1 MDWGLKFLDS
11 GGDVVSGRASAST
24 HHWAPDER
32 TRPPRA
38 PLARATRYRLR
49 RFQRASRTIIL
60 PPRLLHLVPVVHTI
74 RHQLLA
80 SGELR
85 ITSSTQLL
93 LGGIIRQA
101 ALVFS
106 FCCFRWYESC
116 VWRWL
121 FLCFP
126 LVLFGTAP
134 FLPIWMRIYSTC
146 LGVGRSAGGG
156 WLWRN
161 TKCPLGVFSVGFNN
175 FNGRFSFGHCCTFKA
190 DSGKRDAA
198 EDRKMHYNGRYWRLP
213 SPPKASGTQW
223 QWRLSSY
230 Q

>member
-1 MDWGLKFLDS
+1 MQLNF
-11 GGDVVSGRASAST
+11 
-24 HHWAPDER
+24 
-32 TRPPRA
+32 
-38 PLARATRYRLR
+38 
-49 RFQRASRTIIL
+49 IL
-60 PPRLLHLVPVVHTI
+60 PFFS
-74 RHQLLA
+74 
-80 SGELR
+80 SG
-85 ITSSTQLL
+85 
-93 LGGIIRQA
+93 
-101 ALVFS
+101 
-106 FCCFRWYESC
+106 
-116 VWRWL
+116 
-121 FLCFP
+121 
-126 LVLFGTAP
+126 
-134 FLPIWMRIYSTC
+134 IYSTC

-175 FNGRFSFGHCCTFKA
+175 FNGRFSFGHCCTFKVIVEQLASPA